1 MEEQKINSKDVEK
14 ICRREGSYKYIVGI
28 VPSLAF

>member
-1 MEEQKINSKDVEK
+1 MKEEKINSKDIEK
-14 ICRREGSYKYIVGI
+14 IFRREGSCKYIVGI